1 VSASD
6 LPASPSLILGI
17 DASEMLGENH
27 PPRRG
32 TTAVLEAVRRPRPR
46 GNATKGRGRLGAI
59 GFGRPE
65 KRDEL
70 YDMPPLWSERPL
82 ARTLPSTRALPS
94 LRGARPDVG
103 SDAALRGEAAP
114 VEDGS
119 GGAGL

>member
-1 VSASD
+1 MSASD
-6 LPASPSLILGI
+6 LPASPIVDIGDRRLR
-17 DASEMLGENH
+17 DAWRESSSSKGDN
-27 PPRRG
+27 RG
-32 TTAVLEAVRRPRPR
+32 PAGSQAATAQ
-46 GNATKGRGRLGAI
+46 GKHGGRGRLGAI

-119 GGAGL
+119 GRAGL